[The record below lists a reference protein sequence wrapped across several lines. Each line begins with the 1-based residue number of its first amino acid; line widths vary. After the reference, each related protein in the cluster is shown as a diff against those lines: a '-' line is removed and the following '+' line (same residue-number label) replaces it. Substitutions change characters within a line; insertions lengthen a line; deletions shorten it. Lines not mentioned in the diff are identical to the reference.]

1 ILGRYGITE
10 EQIMTMSRPE
20 LDGWLAAVDRLNGGS
35 GRKDTSQTTRQS
47 FKSLRKKRRKG
58 KQKNGR

>member
-1 ILGRYGITE
+1 
-10 EQIMTMSRPE
+10 MTMSRPE
-20 LDGWLAAVDRLNGGS
+20 LDGWLAAVDRLNGGGS
-35 GRKDTSQTTRQS
+35 GGKGTSQTTRQS

>member
-1 ILGRYGITE
+1 
-10 EQIMTMSRPE
+10 MTMSRPE
-20 LDGWLAAVDRLNGGS
+20 LEGGLAAVDRLNGGGS

>member
-1 ILGRYGITE
+1 
-10 EQIMTMSRPE
+10 MTMSRPE

>member
-1 ILGRYGITE
+1 YGITE

-20 LDGWLAAVDRLNGGS
+20 LDGWLAAVDRLNGGGS